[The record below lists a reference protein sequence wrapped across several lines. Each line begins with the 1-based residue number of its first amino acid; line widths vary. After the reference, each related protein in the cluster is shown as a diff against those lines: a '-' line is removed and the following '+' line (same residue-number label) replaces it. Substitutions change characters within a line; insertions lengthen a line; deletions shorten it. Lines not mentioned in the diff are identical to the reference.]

1 MVLWTAYLETLSN
14 NGWCNFQAHQ
24 VSTLTVQ
31 AASSYRIDST
41 LTVQATPS
49 DRKES
54 TLIVHLAA
62 QKQYNTAETKWNY
75 VWQAKLETQW
85 DSETIIG
92 PPISKR
98 TAPKNQITQRSPQSK
113 LTQWDSE
120 TIIGPPIIKRT
131 APKNQI
137 TQWSPQSK
145 LTVLSPTNQD
155 WCWAWQ
161 FYQVWKS
168 CHNQI
173 ISDRQSKRR

>member
-41 LTVQATPS
+41 LIVQATPS

-75 VWQAKLETQW
+75 VWQAKLE
-85 DSETIIG
+85 
-92 PPISKR
+92 
-98 TAPKNQITQRSPQSK
+98 
-113 LTQWDSE
+113 TQWDSE